1 MGVCVG
7 NTRTPS
13 PQTQAL
19 TSKLT
24 CFFASTHLSKVLI
37 ISLARGERVWW
48 GGGGGGRAEDE
59 VVESPA
65 RFSCRLWTAAGAPPN
80 AESSMSM
87 GTTHA
92 VCCNFGS
99 KRANDARLSVSR
111 LCFPP
116 SFIHRG
122 RFHTT
127 FKARRDAQ
135 TGRDRPENKAFIH
148 TVTPLHRDTLQWV
161 NTLFFAPSWTRVNF
175 RKAYKLRQK
184 KPQKA
189 NKRFH
194 FAQ

>member
-1 MGVCVG
+1 MCVG
-7 NTRTPS
+7 NTRTPG

-48 GGGGGGRAEDE
+48 GGGGGGRVEDE

-99 KRANDARLSVSR
+99 KRTNDARLSVSR

-148 TVTPLHRDTLQWV
+148 TVTPLHRDTLQ
-161 NTLFFAPSWTRVNF
+161 
-175 RKAYKLRQK
+175 
-184 KPQKA
+184 
-189 NKRFH
+189 
-194 FAQ
+194 